1 MLTVK
6 IKNQQQEC
14 MFTDCFC
21 QNKINNRNVCS
32 QIVTIRIK
40 STTWICV

>member
-14 MFTDCFC
+14 MFTDCFV
-21 QNKINNRNVCS
+21 K
-32 QIVTIRIK
+32 IK
-40 STTWICV
+40 STTGMYVHRLLPSE